1 MFGKKAIKSQ
11 GRIDSLIGAGT
22 SLTGDVTFS
31 GGLRVDGEIRG
42 NVRAADGQ
50 PATLVLSEH
59 ARIARKS
66 KVHALTCLD
75 CPVLY
80 QADFDTLDTR
90 LGGHLERAFQPPKV
104 PKTHAILARGGIV
117 GGGKLHHSSLLSS
130 LHDRNHLNHAIEF
143 FVFFLTSLTQ

>member
-1 MFGKKAIKSQ
+1 MFGKKTIKSQ

-59 ARIARKS
+59 ARIEGEIS
-66 KVHALTCLD
+66 VSHVVINGTVIG
-75 CPVLY
+75 PV
-80 QADFDTLDTR
+80 
-90 LGGHLERAFQPPKV
+90 
-104 PKTHAILARGGIV
+104 
-117 GGGKLHHSSLLSS
+117 HSSDFVELQARARVTGDVEYSTIEI
-130 LHDRNHLNHAIEF
+130 HLGAVIQGRLVHQGAPAKAVELKLAASN
-143 FVFFLTSLTQ
+143 